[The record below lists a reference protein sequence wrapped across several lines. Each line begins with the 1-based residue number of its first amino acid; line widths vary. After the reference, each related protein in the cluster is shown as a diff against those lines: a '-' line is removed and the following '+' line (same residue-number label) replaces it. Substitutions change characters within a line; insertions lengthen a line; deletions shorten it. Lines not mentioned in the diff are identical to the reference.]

1 MLLQSKL
8 EAHNP
13 VPKAILSR
21 FRLYLPCPSGL
32 REDTGSIGARLD
44 VLFFRR
50 NFVELCVEK
59 ILHELLPF

>member
-21 FRLYLPCPSGL
+21 PEASGPLSPLPFGPDASG
-32 REDTGSIGARLD
+32 REDTGSPEASGRG
-44 VLFFRR
+44 
-50 NFVELCVEK
+50 
-59 ILHELLPF
+59 